1 MKKSLVALAVL
12 AASGAAMAQSSVT
25 LYGVADVW
33 FGSTKTTD
41 GVAGTSLRQ
50 TKLDSGGVT
59 SSRFGFKG
67 SEDLGGGLKA
77 NFNLAQNFM
86 LDNGQASTS
95 GSAFSRE
102 AWVGFSGGFGE
113 MRLGL
118 TATPFDDV
126 RGASDAVFDSALS
139 PLTWVAGD
147 ATGSYKG
154 RPANTI
160 YYHAPTMG
168 GFSGALSYSLG
179 ENKDILPAGS
189 GSATS
194 ITSMNLTYGAGP
206 VAAQFGYQVE
216 TQKGALDDTKYMTLG
231 ASYDL
236 GMAKLMATYGE
247 AKNILATNGADAKDW
262 QIGVD
267 FPVST
272 ALTVS
277 ASYAKSDKNAKAE
290 AISGDATGY
299 GIGATYALSKR
310 TTIYG
315 GYEYDKAKN
324 AGFGDDKHDLFA
336 IGVLHS
342 F

>member
-1 MKKSLVALAVL
+1 MKKSLIALAVL
-12 AASGAAMAQSSVT
+12 AASGASFAQSNVT

-33 FGSTKTTD
+33 FGTTKTTD

-50 TKLDSGGVT
+50 TKLDGGGVT
-59 SSRFGFKG
+59 SSRFGLKG

-77 NFNLAQNFM
+77 NFNFEQGFTIDDGVQGTAGL
-86 LDNGQASTS
+86 
-95 GSAFSRE
+95 AFSRQS
-102 AWVGFSGGFGE
+102 WVGFSGGFGE
-113 MRLGL
+113 VRLGRTT
-118 TATPFDDV
+118 TAFDDV
-126 RGASDAVFDSALS
+126 RGASDAVFDSAFS

-147 ATGSYKG
+147 ATGSYTG
-154 RPANTI
+154 RPDNTI

-179 ENKDILPAGS
+179 EDKNIPANTGV
-189 GSATS
+189 TS
-194 ITSMNLTYGAGP
+194 TTSMNLTYGAGP
-206 VAAQFGYQVE
+206 VAVQFGYQVE
-216 TQKGALDDTKYMTLG
+216 TQKAALDDTKYMTFG

-236 GMAKLMATYGE
+236 GVAKLMATYGT
-247 AKNILATNGADAKDW
+247 AKNIGLTNGADAKDW

-267 FPVST
+267 FPVSA

-277 ASYAKSDKNAKAE
+277 ASYAKSDKNATA
-290 AISGDATGY
+290 GNTDGTGY

-315 GYEYDKAKN
+315 GYEADKTKN
-324 AGFGDDKHDLFA
+324 PGAADDKHNLLA